1 MKYKFTSN
9 LTEKEIIKILLNEFQ
24 FPFDVIGLED
34 FNWEEYYVL
43 GPGDSDEYK
52 KLKDTQPSYED
63 TFKVVDIKSGFYS
76 EWVIDNNDF
85 LAYAQRASDNKMFYL
100 GLSEIKTLDENSKN
114 QRLLDGYAE
123 WFFNNF

>member
-24 FPFDVIGLED
+24 FPFDVTGLED

-114 QRLLDGYAE
+114 QRLLDGYAD